1 MTAGKPTIRPSLK
14 ILLSGLFFSKNF
26 KEAPMPRRTVEILCV
41 AKATGN
47 EISKSNN
54 IAGSCIIPAPPP
66 EKAEKRL
73 ETKDIKRSNAY
84 SKIYVLRIMVPK
96 PSSVNNSR
104 SNA

>member
-1 MTAGKPTIRPSLK
+1 
-14 ILLSGLFFSKNF
+14 
-26 KEAPMPRRTVEILCV
+26 MPRSTVEILCV

-47 EISKSNN
+47 EISKSNS
-54 IAGSCIIPAPPP
+54 IAGSCINPAPPP

-73 ETKDIKRSNAY
+73 EIKDMKRSNAY
-84 SKIYVLRIMVPK
+84 SKIYVLRIIVPT